1 LLADD
6 GLGKRSSAY
15 EYRVTGRGGQGLANV
30 DLTRGD
36 EAPEVQVVA
45 SFPVADS
52 DELVLV
58 TDGGQLIRCPV
69 SGIRIAGR
77 TTRGVKV
84 FRVGEDERVVSV
96 AHLADVDADEEEP
109 GEDGPGEDRP
119 GEDRPVGEGPEEDP
133 PGENGPDADS
143 GEDGP
148 GEDTPG
154 EAPE

>member
-1 LLADD
+1 
-6 GLGKRSSAY
+6 
-15 EYRVTGRGGQGLANV
+15 
-30 DLTRGD
+30 
-36 EAPEVQVVA
+36 VQVVA

-96 AHLADVDADEEEP
+96 AHLADVDAGEDEP
-109 GEDGPGEDRP
+109 GEDGPGEDGP
-119 GEDRPVGEGPEEDP
+119 GEDVPDEDAPDEDGPS
-133 PGENGPDADS
+133 ENGTDADP

-148 GEDTPG
+148 DEDAPG
-154 EAPE
+154 EVPE